1 MLNKKNRILAI
12 DPGAREMGIV
22 ILDGSQLVH
31 YGVKS
36 LKKFRP
42 EVQLKRKV
50 KEILKRAIV
59 EYEVKTLVV
68 EAGWFSQI
76 ASPLFRAVIEST
88 QEIVQEMK
96 LNLASYAPQTI
107 RRLFCINRKATKKN
121 TTETLVAHYPELGP
135 YLPQTKRS
143 REKYWQHVFDALAA
157 GLAHVMKSEEESRQ

>member
-42 EVQLKRKV
+42 ESQLKEKV
-50 KEILKRAIV
+50 KVILKRTIV
-59 EYEVKTLVV
+59 EYEVKTVVV
-68 EAGWFSQI
+68 ETGWFSQT

-88 QEIVQEMK
+88 QEIVQQMK
-96 LNLASYAPQTI
+96 LNFASYAPQTI

-121 TTETLVAHYPELGP
+121 TAATLVARYTEVGHH
-135 YLPQTKRS
+135 LPQMKRS

-157 GLAHVMKSEEESRQ
+157 GLAHIMKSEEESRQ

>member
-22 ILDGSQLVH
+22 ILDGSQLVY

-42 EVQLKRKV
+42 ESELNRKV
-50 KEILKRAIV
+50 KVILKRAIV
-59 EYEVKTLVV
+59 EFEVKTLVV
-68 EAGWFSQI
+68 ETGWFSQI
-76 ASPLFRAVIEST
+76 ASPLFRAVFESI
-88 QEIVQEMK
+88 QEVVHEMK

-121 TTETLVAHYPELGP
+121 TAATLVAHYPELGP
-135 YLPQTKRS
+135 LIPQTKRS
-143 REKYWQHVFDALAA
+143 RKKYWQHTFDALAA
-157 GLAHVMKSEEESRQ
+157 GLAHVKKSEEKSLQ